1 MKFLSKQI
9 DINNFNIF
17 IDIGAHLGFYSL
29 IFASKNMEVY
39 SFEPVLKNFIQLKKN
54 KEDNKFNN
62 MKIFNKALSNEKKKI
77 KMWVPDEKKTGGFSI
92 YDNNDDEIKK
102 YDSSRI
108 YELEC
113 ESDIGDKL
121 LNIKNKKIAI
131 KIDVE
136 RHEKK
141 VLKGIR
147 NLLGSNDII
156 LQIEIFNQKKDEIL
170 KYLNEI
176 KFIHFN
182 TIEKDYYFK
191 NF

>member
-1 MKFLSKQI
+1 M
-9 DINNFNIF
+9 
-17 IDIGAHLGFYSL
+17 
-29 IFASKNMEVY
+29 
-39 SFEPVLKNFIQLKKN
+39 
-54 KEDNKFNN
+54 
-62 MKIFNKALSNEKKKI
+62 KKKQ
-77 KMWVPDEKKTGGFSI
+77 EAFQFT
-92 YDNNDDEIKK
+92 DNNDDEIKK
-102 YDSSRI
+102 YDSSKI
-108 YELEC
+108 YVQEC

-141 VLKGIR
+141 VLEGIR
-147 NLLGSNDII
+147 NLLDSNEII